1 MGRERIAQPVPA
13 RWAKPCEPA
22 EGGHARCR
30 CAGSSTTWTHS
41 WLAARCTALAGMLTI
56 RALHCR
62 QTLRRH
68 TATIAS
74 GSIAVMA
81 VISQTGSTRMNHVA
95 QRQRAWPPSAGS
107 HGFAQ
112 LTGVV
117 NEMRIGCDEVSHDH
131 VKARNESAVLPRG
144 ATRAE
149 RSGGRSTKQASWLVF
164 PGPSDCPEVSRG
176 HSATGPAPLHDCK
189 RSARLASAC
198 LGLMARILPAA
209 ILPA

>member
-1 MGRERIAQPVPA
+1 MTANISINGGLDAQEITGRPLARPSHRIPQPKLVV
-13 RWAKPCEPA
+13 RGRRLGLRC
-22 EGGHARCR
+22 GHGNNRL
-30 CAGSSTTWTHS
+30 GQ
-41 WLAARCTALAGMLTI
+41 
-56 RALHCR
+56 HCR
-62 QTLRRH
+62 H
-68 TATIAS
+68 
-74 GSIAVMA
+74 A

-95 QRQRAWPPSAGS
+95 KRQRAWPPSAGS

-176 HSATGPAPLHDCK
+176 HSATGPAPLPDCK

-198 LGLMARILPAA
+198 LGLWHAYCPPLSCPHECEKKNARKRMPDLRRP
-209 ILPA
+209 